1 MDNVVLPHQ
10 GHSLHSSYHTCSH
23 SVSSAESRWTHTM
36 KVLAIIDMP
45 RGGGAQRVLSR
56 LTQEWGMSHQVVTV
70 FFDASNLR
78 YDYRGTIVDLR
89 VPASDNL
96 LRKVYNVW
104 VRAIR
109 LRCLL
114 RQECPDRIF
123 SFQEGAN
130 FPVIAAATLVGCLGR
145 LYVSVRDNPA
155 TFLFLFRTLIPL
167 LYRLPAGVV
176 AVSDGVKQGLEL
188 RHVSAT
194 KISVIPNPISR
205 TDKQAIGQKSVAPL
219 PNRFILGVGRLDR
232 QKGFDRLLE
241 AFHRLGRPELH
252 LVILGEGEERLELIN
267 LSRELG
273 IEKRV
278 HFPGYVT
285 DVETWYRH
293 AECFVLSSRHEGWPN
308 VLMEA
313 MAEGCSVISFDC
325 KYGPSEII
333 RDGENGLLVPEG
345 DVEGLTKSIARVL
358 DDKALRRD
366 LVVKGMER
374 VKMFEVKEIAAR
386 WLVLGSNADVF
397 QNHH

>member
-1 MDNVVLPHQ
+1 
-10 GHSLHSSYHTCSH
+10 
-23 SVSSAESRWTHTM
+23 M
-36 KVLAIIDMP
+36 KIVTIIP
-45 RGGGAQRVLSR
+45 TLRGGGAERVVSG
-56 LTQEWGMSHQVVTV
+56 LTKEWAKSHQVTV
-70 FFDASNLR
+70 AFFDASR
-78 YDYRGTIVDLR
+78 TSYDCAGRIVDLGLQL
-89 VPASDNL
+89 PISGN
-96 LRKVYNVW
+96 
-104 VRAIR
+104 R
-109 LRCLL
+109 LMGIMKKTYSIGVVSARLITLL
-114 RQECPDRIF
+114 RQDQPDRIF
-123 SFQEGAN
+123 SFMEKAN
-130 FPVIAAATLVGCLGR
+130 FVAIAAASWAGCLDR
-145 LYVSVRDNPA
+145 LYVSVRDNPT
-155 TFLFLFRTLIPL
+155 TFPFLFRALIPL
-167 LYRLPAGVV
+167 LYRLPAGIVV
-176 AVSDGVKQGLEL
+176 GSDGVKQGLKL

-194 KISVIPNPISR
+194 KISVIPNPIS
-205 TDKQAIGQKSVAPL
+205 TDRQAIKQKSVAPL
-219 PNRFILGVGRLDR
+219 PDRFILGCGRLDR

-241 AFHRLGRPELH
+241 AFHRLGRLDLH
-252 LVILGEGEERLELIN
+252 LGILGEGEEQPELIN

-345 DVEGLTKSIARVL
+345 DVEELTKAIARVL
-358 DDKALRRD
+358 DDKALRRN

-386 WLVLGSNADVF
+386 WLALGSNADVF

>member
-1 MDNVVLPHQ
+1 
-10 GHSLHSSYHTCSH
+10 
-23 SVSSAESRWTHTM
+23 M
-36 KVLAIIDMP
+36 KVLVIIDIP
-45 RGGGAQRVLSR
+45 RGGGAQRALSR
-56 LTQEWGMSHQVVTV
+56 LTQEWGMSHQVTTV
-70 FFDASNLR
+70 FFDASNPR
-78 YDYRGTIVDLR
+78 YDYGGTIVDLR

-114 RQECPDRIF
+114 RQECPDRIIA
-123 SFQEGAN
+123 FQEGAN
-130 FPVIAAATLVGCLGR
+130 FPAIIATLVSCLGR
-145 LYVSVRDNPA
+145 LYVSVHNDPA
-155 TFLFLFRTLIPL
+155 TFPLLLRALIPL
-167 LYRLPAGVV
+167 LYRLPAGIV

-188 RHVSAT
+188 MHVSAT
-194 KISVIPNPISR
+194 KISVIPNPISM
-205 TDKQAIGQKSVAPL
+205 TDKQAIGQKSVAPF

-241 AFHRLGRPELH
+241 AFHRLGRLEFH
-252 LVILGEGEERLELIN
+252 LVILGEGEKRPELIN

-278 HFPGYVT
+278 HFPSYVT
-285 DVETWYRH
+285 DVEIWYRY

-313 MAEGCSVISFDC
+313 MAEGCPVISFDC

-333 RDGENGLLVPEG
+333 HDGENGLLVPEG

-366 LVVKGMER
+366 LAVKGMER

-386 WLVLGSNADVF
+386 WLA
-397 QNHH
+397 

>member
-1 MDNVVLPHQ
+1 
-10 GHSLHSSYHTCSH
+10 
-23 SVSSAESRWTHTM
+23 M

-56 LTQEWGMSHQVVTV
+56 LTQEWGRSHQVMIV
-70 FFDASNLR
+70 FFDALNPR
-78 YDYRGTIVDLR
+78 YDYGGKIVDLR

-96 LRKVYNVW
+96 LRKVYSFW

-109 LRCLL
+109 LRCLF
-114 RQECPDRIF
+114 RQECPNRIF
-123 SFQEGAN
+123 SLQEGAN
-130 FPVIAAATLVGCLGR
+130 FSAIIAATLAGYLGR
-145 LYVSVRDNPA
+145 LFVSVRVNPA
-155 TFLFLFRTLIPL
+155 MLPFLFRALIPL
-167 LYRLPAGVV
+167 LYRLPAGIV

-188 RHVSAT
+188 LHVSVT
-194 KISVIPNPISR
+194 KISVIPNPISG

-219 PNRFILGVGRLDR
+219 PNRFLLGVGRLDH
-232 QKGFDRLLE
+232 QKGFNRLLE

-267 LSRELG
+267 MVRELG
-273 IEKRV
+273 IENRV

-285 DVETWYRH
+285 DIETWYRC
-293 AECFVLSSRHEGWPN
+293 AECFVLSSRYEGWPN

-333 RDGENGLLVPEG
+333 QDGENGLLVPEG

-358 DDKALRRD
+358 DDEALRRN

-386 WLVLGSNADVF
+386 WLA
-397 QNHH
+397 